1 MSMLKVLATTT
12 LLAAAPALAQQP
24 PLKADSLEKLAVKLK
39 ASRPDTAF
47 ALLQNVLVAHKASLD
62 RRSEASVLVHLGE
75 LHAAAGRFDS
85 ARAAYDEALAIRR
98 ALRDMAGEGEVLT
111 NFGDLYS
118 QKGQFDSAFAS
129 LRQALA
135 LVREAGDSGT
145 EAVTLGNIGHAF
157 ARTGKPDSAMA
168 YHLAALP
175 LYRAAGDTAGEASA
189 LNNIGSVY
197 NDVAERDSAVV
208 HFRAALGLAR
218 AAGDLDLAAVVLN
231 NFGTLYALTGEPDS
245 SLRYFYL
252 ALATQRDLG
261 SRFQE
266 VTTLG
271 NIGYVQA
278 SAGRPD
284 SALFYYQK
292 SLDIAREIG
301 EKVGEATALSN
312 MGTEYK
318 RLGRP
323 DSAFAY
329 WRAALP
335 IHRAAN
341 DGDGEGV
348 TLYGMGTT
356 FIETDPDSA
365 LAYYRLALS
374 LFRETENR
382 WSEAT
387 TLQSLGGVF
396 RDARQ
401 TDSAIVYL
409 RLALPIQ
416 REIDDRHG
424 EAMSLN
430 HLGRLYRNTAR
441 PDSALA
447 AFMQALGI
455 QREIRDPGGEYLSLD
470 NIAYLYY
477 TAAEPFRDLRAA
489 TAFYDSAAA
498 VLAALRR
505 QAGSDANAISYADQE
520 FGVYENWS
528 AAWAGLA
535 RTLTGGAAA
544 EARAAA
550 LAAAERGRAQAI
562 VDLMLRGGR
571 GSDKSGEDDVA
582 KPGRD
587 LSQEA
592 DELLAPLRA
601 ARAGLLYYQH
611 AADTLFLWHL
621 EPGGLLSLEQR
632 PITGEQLA
640 GLIAALRTGLGA
652 ESARRGMAR
661 GNAEQEATSRGFDL
675 LDEVDVTAA
684 LAGLAELLLPA
695 GVRAARRGDEL
706 IVVPHGAL
714 GLVPFSA
721 LTATGDSVPLGARF
735 ALRYAP
741 SLRALAAAEARPV
754 PAETARPLVVANPH
768 MPEVAT
774 ASGSRVALAELPGA
788 QREGEWLAER
798 LAAPLLAG
806 REATERTVRMALPAA
821 RLVHLATH
829 GLAFGSDAAVRN
841 SYVALAP
848 DSLHDGLLTLAE
860 IMDDESLTL
869 SADLVVL
876 SACQTGLGDPKQAEG
891 TVGLQRGL
899 LAKGARTVL
908 VSLWSVDDEATG
920 LLMRRFY
927 EHWLTGETKAEAL
940 RLAQIDVRRDESHP
954 RWSHP
959 RYWAAFQLV
968 GAR

>member
-1 MSMLKVLATTT
+1 MSLLKLLATTA
-12 LLAAAPALAQQP
+12 LLAAAPAIAQQP
-24 PLKADSLEKLAVKLK
+24 SVKPDSIEKLAVRLK

-47 ALLQNVLVAHKASLD
+47 ALLQKALLAHKASLN
-62 RRSEASVLVHLGE
+62 RGSEATVLVHLGE
-75 LHAAAGRFDS
+75 LHASAGRFDS

-98 ALRDMAGEGEVLT
+98 GLRDRAGEGEILT

-118 QKGQFDSAFAS
+118 QEARFDSAFAS
-129 LRQALA
+129 LRQALV
-135 LVREAGDSGT
+135 LVRAAGDSGT
-145 EAVTLGNIGHAF
+145 EAVALGNIGHAF
-157 ARTGKPDSAMA
+157 GRTGKPDSAMA
-168 YHLAALP
+168 YHRAALP
-175 LYRAAGDTAGEASA
+175 IYRAMADTAGEASA

-197 NDVAERDSAVV
+197 NDIGERDSAVV
-208 HFRAALGLAR
+208 YLRSALGLAR
-218 AAGDLDLAAVVLN
+218 AAADLDLAATVLN

-252 ALATQRDLG
+252 ALSTQRELG

-284 SALFYYQK
+284 SALIYYGR

-301 EKVGEATALSN
+301 ERVGEATALSN

-335 IHRAAN
+335 IHRLAG
-341 DGDGEGV
+341 DRDGEGV

-365 LAYYRLALS
+365 LAYYRMALPV
-374 LFRETENR
+374 FRETGNR

-387 TLQSLGGVF
+387 TLQSLGGLF
-396 RDARQ
+396 RDMRRP
-401 TDSAIVYL
+401 DSAIVYL
-409 RLALPIQ
+409 QLALPIQ
-416 REIDDRHG
+416 REIEDRHG

-441 PDSALA
+441 PDSALG
-447 AFMQALGI
+447 AFRQALEI
-455 QREIRDPGGEYLSLD
+455 QRAIRDPGGEALSLD
-470 NIAYLYY
+470 NIAYLYH
-477 TAAEPFRDLRAA
+477 TAAEPFRDLGAA
-489 TAFYDSAAA
+489 TVYYDSAAA
-498 VLAALRR
+498 VFSALRR
-505 QAGSDANAISYADQE
+505 RAGSDANAVSYAEQE

-528 AAWAGLA
+528 AAWAGQAAL
-535 RTLTGGAAA
+535 LSGAAA
-544 EARAAA
+544 GEARAAA

-562 VDLMLRGGR
+562 VDLMVGGAVSATDR
-571 GSDKSGEDDVA
+571 EAQVR
-582 KPGRD
+582 PGRD
-587 LSQEA
+587 LPDEA
-592 DELLAPLRA
+592 GDLLAPLRS
-601 ARAGLLYYQH
+601 ARASMLYYQH
-611 AADTLFLWHL
+611 AADTLSVWHL
-621 EPGGLLSLEQR
+621 DAAGELSLER
-632 PITGEQLA
+632 HPVTAERLSS
-640 GLIAALRTGLGA
+640 LIASLRTGLGA

-661 GNAEQEATSRGFDL
+661 GNAEQEETLRGVDLMGEEDVSRAL
-675 LDEVDVTAA
+675 TA
-684 LAGLAELLLPA
+684 LSELLLPA
-695 GVRAARRGDEL
+695 RTRAARTGSEL
-706 IVVPHGAL
+706 VVVPHGIL

-721 LTATGDSVPLGARF
+721 LSVKGDTLPLGALY

-741 SLRALAAAEARPV
+741 SLRALGAAEARPV
-754 PAETARPLVVANPH
+754 PGVASVPVVVANPD
-768 MPEVAT
+768 MPEVT
-774 ASGSRVALAELPGA
+774 TSGGAKVVLADLPGA
-788 QREGEWLAER
+788 QREGEWLSAR
-798 LAAPLLAG
+798 LGVPLLTG
-806 REATERTVRMALPAA
+806 REATEGVVRSALPTA
-821 RLVHLATH
+821 RVVHLATH

-848 DSLHDGLLTLAE
+848 DSAHDGLLTLGE
-860 IMDDESLTL
+860 IMDDAQLTL
-869 SADLVVL
+869 AADLVVL

-899 LAKGARTVL
+899 LGKGARTVL

-920 LLMRRFY
+920 FLMRRFY
-927 EHWLTGETKAEAL
+927 EHWLAGKAKAEAL
-940 RLAQIDVRRDESHP
+940 RLAQIDVQRDEAHP
-954 RWSHP
+954 QWAHP